1 MYRCEF
7 CRSVS
12 KPGEPRRVHVVSR
25 RVPERVCEV
34 FDRRGNVVGI
44 QRTPARMQIERE
56 IPVCSIC
63 EAFLKAGGS
72 IPHLRID
79 AARRIAAESGTT
91 APAPAPKIKPAPS
104 VAGGKSV
111 TKRPTISPSP
121 LSGERETRT
130 PVRSVSPAPAGNGDG
145 VPVVEERTSPPPSP
159 SKGPRKATRRANQSR
174 KAD

>member
-25 RVPERVCEV
+25 RVPERVCEI

-79 AARRIAAESGTT
+79 AARRTAAESGTI
-91 APAPAPKIKPAPS
+91 APAPASKIKPAPL

-111 TKRPTISPSP
+111 TKRPTVSPSP
-121 LSGERETRT
+121 LSGKKGTTPPT
-130 PVRSVSPAPAGNGDG
+130 PVSSPSVSSVPA
-145 VPVVEERTSPPPSP
+145 VMERTSEAPSP

>member
-25 RVPERVCEV
+25 RVPERVCEI

-104 VAGGKSV
+104 VAGGKKETTLPAPVS
-111 TKRPTISPSP
+111 SPSV
-121 LSGERETRT
+121 S
-130 PVRSVSPAPAGNGDG
+130 SVPA
-145 VPVVEERTSPPPSP
+145 VMERTSEAPIPP
-159 SKGPRKATRRANQSR
+159 KGPRKATRRANQSR

>member
-25 RVPERVCEV
+25 RVPERVCEI

-44 QRTPARMQIERE
+44 QRTPARMQIDRE
-56 IPVCSIC
+56 IPVCGIC

-79 AARRIAAESGTT
+79 AARRTAAESGTT
-91 APAPAPKIKPAPS
+91 APAPASKIKPAPL
-104 VAGGKSV
+104 VVGGKSV
-111 TKRPTISPSP
+111 TKRPVVPPLP
-121 LSGERETRT
+121 LSEKKETTT
-130 PVRSVSPAPAGNGDG
+130 PVRSVSPALAGNGDG
-145 VPVVEERTSPPPSP
+145 VSTVEERTSPPPIP